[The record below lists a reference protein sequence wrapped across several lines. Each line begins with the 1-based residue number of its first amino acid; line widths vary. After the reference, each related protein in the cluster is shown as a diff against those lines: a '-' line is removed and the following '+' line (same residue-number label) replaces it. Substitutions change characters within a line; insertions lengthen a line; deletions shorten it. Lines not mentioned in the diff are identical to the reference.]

1 MKVSVY
7 RCSLSK
13 GTPLVVPARLPCP
26 VTTAASPYARTLT
39 LSSTHVVTTVFVP
52 FIPANVLALV
62 AIPRTPI
69 PEESSA
75 SRLPRSAAS
84 FLRIGRAPVTFHLHE
99 FLLCLLLVHPR
110 DGGEAS
116 EEQGQRQHDETCD
129 SLHRNLLQS
138 DNPIHSVGGPWRG
151 RLIRI
156 PVVFLDAATS

>member
-1 MKVSVY
+1 MWS
-7 RCSLSK
+7 RPCSFLLF
-13 GTPLVVPARLPCP
+13 PLMCWPW
-26 VTTAASPYARTLT
+26 
-39 LSSTHVVTTVFVP
+39 F
-52 FIPANVLALV
+52 

-75 SRLPRSAAS
+75 SSLPRSAAS

-129 SLHRNLLQS
+129 SLVGTSCNLTI
-138 DNPIHSVGGPWRG
+138 PFA
-151 RLIRI
+151 RLGALGAGDFIRI